1 MRIKKSKNA
10 NTIFGLPAKSYIDEN
25 FWKKECETVLS
36 NGWLF
41 VGFAHELKNP
51 GDVNPI
57 FVANKPILLVEIEE
71 KHTKKPIET
80 TINFIKEFG
89 YECYQFNGHDIIKF
103 DKKKHNILDNNFFF
117 KGI

>member
-1 MRIKKSKNA
+1 MIKGS
-10 NTIFGLPAKSYIDEN
+10 AKII
-25 FWKKECETVLS
+25 K
-36 NGWLF
+36 
-41 VGFAHELKNP
+41 
-51 GDVNPI
+51 
-57 FVANKPILLVEIEE
+57 ANKPILLVEIEE